1 MRATPQGGG
10 REITAPLAFHLG
22 GMQRS
27 PDAGIQSGY
36 ALGALLMENRGSYS
50 LATMTE
56 VNPAAVR
63 RTDRDLRIPGPT
75 PLPAAVRRA
84 LASPMINHRGPEFAA
99 LLAELTAGVQRIL
112 RTEHDVLLF
121 PGSGT
126 GGLEA
131 SLVNTLSPSDRVL
144 AITIGAFGDRYA
156 DIAESFGLAV
166 ERYAVEWGQAADPDE
181 VRRRL
186 RAAPATRAVLVTHNE
201 TSTGVTNDL
210 PAIAATVQSYSDAL
224 LLVDGVSSLAAL
236 PFAMDELGVDVVVTG
251 SQKAWMVPPS
261 LLLVGVGPRAW
272 AAARTARLPRYYWDF
287 QAQREAQA
295 RGVTPYT
302 PPLSQMFALQAAL
315 GLIEDEGLAAVYER
329 HRQVG
334 GYTRRG
340 LARLGF
346 ALAADPAHA
355 SNTVTAARPPQGV
368 AAPDLLR
375 RVRERH
381 GIVLARGQGK
391 WADEVLRVGHLGRV
405 NRAAIRRVLQAL
417 AHELGDG

>member
-1 MRATPQGGG
+1 MTATDP
-10 REITAPLAFHLG
+10 
-22 GMQRS
+22 S
-27 PDAGIQSGY
+27 
-36 ALGALLMENRGSYS
+36 
-50 LATMTE
+50 
-56 VNPAAVR
+56 AVR

-99 LLAELTAGVQRIL
+99 LLADLTAGVRRVLQ
-112 RTEHDVLLF
+112 TEHDVLFF

-131 SLVNTLSPSDRVL
+131 SLVNTLSPDDRVL

-156 DIAESFGLAV
+156 DIADSFGLTV
-166 ERYAVEWGQAADPDE
+166 ERYEVEWGQAADPDA

-186 RAAPATRAVLVTHNE
+186 QAAPATRAVLITHNE

-210 PAIAATVQSYSDAL
+210 TAVAAAVHEHSDAL

-272 AAARTARLPRYYWDF
+272 AAADTARLPRYYWDF
-287 QAQREAQA
+287 QAQRAAQA
-295 RGVTPYT
+295 RSVTPYT
-302 PPLSQMFALQAAL
+302 PPLSQMFALCAAL
-315 GLIEDEGLAAVYER
+315 EIIEAEGLAAVYER

-355 SNTVTAARPPQGV
+355 SNTVTAARPPPDV
-368 AAPDLLR
+368 APADLLR
-375 RVRERH
+375 RVREHH

-391 WADEVLRVGHLGRV
+391 WTDEIIRVGHLGRV

-417 AHELGDG
+417 ADELGNG

>member
-1 MRATPQGGG
+1 MAGMPHPPAPSPPGGEG
-10 REITAPLAFHLG
+10 AAAAQSSAEIG
-22 GMQRS
+22 S
-27 PDAGIQSGY
+27 AGH
-36 ALGALLMENRGSYS
+36 LGALLMENRGSYS
-50 LATMTE
+50 CPTMTE
-56 VNPAAVR
+56 ANHGAVR

-99 LLAELTAGVQRIL
+99 LLADLTAGVRRVLQ
-112 RTEHDVLLF
+112 TEHDVLFF

-131 SLVNTLSPSDRVL
+131 SLVNTLSPGDRVL

-156 DIAESFGLAV
+156 DIADSFGLTV
-166 ERYAVEWGQAADPDE
+166 ERYAVEWGQAADPGE

-186 RAAPATRAVLVTHNE
+186 QAAPATRAVLITHNE

-210 PAIAATVQSYSDAL
+210 AAVAGAVHEHSDAL

-272 AAARTARLPRYYWDF
+272 EATRTARLPRYYWDF
-287 QAQREAQA
+287 QAQHEAQA

-302 PPLSQMFALQAAL
+302 PPLSQMFALRAAL
-315 GLIEDEGLAAVYER
+315 DIIEGEGLAAVYER

-368 AAPDLLR
+368 SAADLLR

-381 GIVLARGQGK
+381 RIVLARGQGK
-391 WADEVLRVGHLGRV
+391 WADEIIRVGHLGRV